1 VKPQGET
8 VDGHRRIVEQFYDRF
23 GEGDLTGAVAMF
35 AATVQITDPGLGR
48 VEGLDALRSYLAELK
63 EWVPDARAVVERV
76 FEVEDTVVVEGR
88 FTGTGMGTIAGDGE
102 GRASSGAKIDLAF
115 ADFARIRGDR
125 IVEYRTYYDQ
135 VSLLTQLGQME

>member
-1 VKPQGET
+1 M
-8 VDGHRRIVEQFYDRF
+8 DGFYDRF
-23 GEGDLTGAVAMF
+23 GEGDLTCAVAMF

-48 VEGLDALRSYLAELK
+48 VEGLDALRSYLAGLK
-63 EWVPDARAVVERV
+63 QWVPDARAVVERV
-76 FEVEDTVVVEGR
+76 FEVDDTVVVEGR
-88 FTGTGMGTIAGDGE
+88 FTGSSLQTIAGDGE
-102 GRASSGAKIDLAF
+102 GRPSAGAKIDLAF

>member
-1 VKPQGET
+1 VKPQAET
-8 VDGHRRIVEQFYDRF
+8 VDGHRRVVEQFYDRF

-35 AATVQITDPGLGR
+35 AATVQITDPGLGN
-48 VEGLDALRSYLAELK
+48 VEGLDAVRSYLAALK
-63 EWVPDARAVVERV
+63 EWVPDARAIVERV

-88 FTGTGMGTIAGDGE
+88 FTGTSMGTISGDGK
-102 GRASSGAKIDLAF
+102 GRASGAKIDLAF
-115 ADFARIRGDR
+115 ADFARVRGDR